1 VLPTDCIEFVKC
13 LYTPVV
19 VTVPGKNILHKQ
31 LLSLK
36 NTTMVVSQNIVN
48 IPWAASGHQPSPV
61 EVGQA

>member
-1 VLPTDCIEFVKC
+1 M
-13 LYTPVV
+13 VV